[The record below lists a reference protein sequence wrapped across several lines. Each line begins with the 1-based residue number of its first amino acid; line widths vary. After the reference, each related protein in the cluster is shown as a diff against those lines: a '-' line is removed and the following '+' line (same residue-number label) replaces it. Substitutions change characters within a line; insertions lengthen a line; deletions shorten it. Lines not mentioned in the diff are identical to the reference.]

1 VISATGEV
9 IEKRDGGTVIQF
21 PVFGCASCH
30 NPCSN
35 TRQGRQVKEVFLAG
49 VWLHRPRLTVSG
61 RSYARILA
69 NSLGLPLAGFIAGA
83 SLMHQA
89 GGGDVATFVGAIAG
103 LVCGVAVC
111 RRQSLNLFQIKEAK
125 PNA

>member
-1 VISATGEV
+1 MISATGEV
-9 IEKRDGGTVIQF
+9 IEKRGGGTVIQF

-30 NPCSN
+30 NPCGN
-35 TRQGRQVKEVFLAG
+35 TRQVRQVKEVFLAG

-111 RRQSLNLFQIKEAK
+111 RRQSLNSIQITEAR

>member
-1 VISATGEV
+1 MISATGEFV
-9 IEKRDGGTVIQF
+9 EKRDGGTVIRF

-30 NPCSN
+30 NPCGKS
-35 TRQGRQVKEVFLAG
+35 GQVKDVFLAG
-49 VWLHRPRLTVSG
+49 VSLNRPRLTVSG
-61 RSYARILA
+61 SSYVMILA

-83 SLMHQA
+83 SLMSLA

-103 LVCGVAVC
+103 LVCGAAVC
-111 RRQSLNLFQIKEAK
+111 RRQSLNLLHITEAK